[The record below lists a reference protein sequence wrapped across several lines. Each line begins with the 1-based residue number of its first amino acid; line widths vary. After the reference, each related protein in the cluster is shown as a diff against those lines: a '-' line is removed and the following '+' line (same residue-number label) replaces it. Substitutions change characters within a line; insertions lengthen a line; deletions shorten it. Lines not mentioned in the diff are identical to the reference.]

1 MISQEGARPDFCS
14 YGFKKSLKLITMV
27 RHVAW
32 PWFPCILCIHL
43 FTVWG
48 GHVEARGEE
57 SVLSPHGVVS
67 LGNKT
72 LYPLSH
78 HSRPLQSILSK
89 GQTEAGFHFKWSH
102 WLSGE
107 NRTREGQ
114 LWPHSSAW
122 VALKHS
128 FFPVTSILSKGGMTL
143 SVKGWL
149 GIETA
154 CLASRRPITERKRCA
169 PPYPWLVGSKFRLW
183 LL

>member
-1 MISQEGARPDFCS
+1 MISQEGARPDICS

-27 RHVAW
+27 RHVAG

-57 SVLSPHGVVS
+57 SVLSSHGVVS

-78 HSRPLQSILSK
+78 HARPLQSILSK

-122 VALKHS
+122 AALKHS
-128 FFPVTSILSKGGMTL
+128 FFPVTSIFEQRGNDLECEGLTRDRDGL
-143 SVKGWL
+143 PGL
-149 GIETA
+149 
-154 CLASRRPITERKRCA
+154 
-169 PPYPWLVGSKFRLW
+169 
-183 LL
+183 